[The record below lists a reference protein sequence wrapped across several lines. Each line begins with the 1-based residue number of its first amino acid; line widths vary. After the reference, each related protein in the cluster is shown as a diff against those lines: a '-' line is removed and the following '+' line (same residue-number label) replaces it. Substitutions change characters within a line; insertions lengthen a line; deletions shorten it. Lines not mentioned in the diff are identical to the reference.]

1 MIPSVVVWYKIN
13 CCPKETILSTQKKV
27 GGKVIEKIIE
37 GKTNVIHEKE
47 KYLRR
52 FPLHRGVYG
61 IRFTN
66 VSK

>member
-1 MIPSVVVWYKIN
+1 MIPSVVIWYKIN

-47 KYLRR
+47 KYLR
-52 FPLHRGVYG
+52 
-61 IRFTN
+61 
-66 VSK
+66 